1 MSFSSVR
8 GREETGIGIGDRGC
22 LGPSILRF
30 IFDEG
35 KGKNKTEKERERE
48 TEREK
53 EEEKEGSGNGRK
65 NERMDTPLMGSNK
78 NGNEEK

>member
-48 TEREK
+48 TERERGRERGKWKWKK
-53 EEEKEGSGNGRK
+53 ERK
-65 NERMDTPLMGSNK
+65 NGYAVDGVE
-78 NGNEEK
+78 

>member
-48 TEREK
+48 TERERKRKRKREVEMEERTK
-53 EEEKEGSGNGRK
+53 EWIR
-65 NERMDTPLMGSNK
+65 L
-78 NGNEEK
+78 

>member
-48 TEREK
+48 TERERKRKRKREVEMEERTK
-53 EEEKEGSGNGRK
+53 EWIR
-65 NERMDTPLMGSNK
+65 R
-78 NGNEEK
+78 